1 MNSWFLSPGLRRLI
15 AGVVSIV
22 ALRCTS
28 PSSSETSFSTTSSS
42 PSWVPVSIRYARGFT
57 LDYSSSYPVLGILG
71 ANDTTRYLLLP
82 SGASLPE
89 SLPSQATVI
98 RTPVQRVV
106 ATSTTHLGLVEWL
119 EARDCLVGI
128 GRADLVYDS
137 AIRQAVQRGQ
147 IEEVGTEANLNVEQV
162 LALQPDLVMV
172 SATPGVSLQQYHP
185 LISAGIPV
193 IVNAEWQEASPL
205 GKAEW
210 VKLMAALL
218 QREDQA
224 TRQFRAMARRYDSL
238 VQQVRTSQQPRV
250 ITGAPFQGTW
260 YVPGRNSYVG
270 QLLVDAHASWPW
282 QQDTSSVSINVA
294 LETMYEHGLRADYWI
309 NTGLAQ
315 QLSALAGQDDRL
327 TAFRP
332 YQQRNVYNHYRRI
345 SPSGGNDFYEGGT
358 VRPDL
363 VLADLVEIFHPEVL
377 EHRLYY
383 YQKLE

>member
-1 MNSWFLSPGLRRLI
+1 MNSWFLNPGLRRLI

>member
-1 MNSWFLSPGLRRLI
+1 MNSWFLNPGLRRLI

-332 YQQRNVYNHYRRI
+332 YHQRNVYNHYRRI